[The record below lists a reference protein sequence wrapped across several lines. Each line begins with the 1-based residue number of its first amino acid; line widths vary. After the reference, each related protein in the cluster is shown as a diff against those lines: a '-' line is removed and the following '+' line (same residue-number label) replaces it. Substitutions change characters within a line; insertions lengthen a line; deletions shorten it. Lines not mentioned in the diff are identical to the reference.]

1 MPWLRVKN
9 LTKDWIV
16 FDGVLGLVPMEG
28 IRTVFVKV
36 EQVENLRTSL
46 VSLQEQGLIEFNVF
60 NTLEIE
66 DDDAEYVTLA
76 DIKRLISDAVG
87 STGSATA
94 GFFILR
100 PGSLVTYPNN
110 IVFSTWATLYPQLVA
125 NGGGIVIIDDSL
137 APGGIVSIPPG
148 SYDFS
153 GVILEGL
160 GNSQPTVK
168 IENGVTLANNSL
180 RFINLNLLFDNAS
193 PLITVSGALDS
204 FVQFI
209 NSKITMLSTG
219 DLIRKVSGSTGQVD
233 LVLEGS
239 LVNPASSTGYLLRV
253 DAGEIAEIA
262 ATKCSKLSTNTVAG
276 SGDIDAI
283 RDSNSVISRSQ
294 SALLGSITVTLC
306 TGITR
311 KYGIQLSGI
320 KNSINRLFFTTDNFI
335 HDSLLGETI
344 VVHHNGRKL
353 RQSFTGGVTG
363 GEYIPFES
371 GGSGTG
377 YDSVYLLSFSPNSY
391 SNLEADYLP
400 A

>member
-28 IRTVFVKV
+28 VRTVFVKV

-46 VSLQEQGLIEFNVF
+46 VSLQEQGMIEFNVF

-76 DIKRLISDAVG
+76 DIKRLISDAIG
-87 STGSATA
+87 ATGSATA
-94 GFFILR
+94 GFFVLR
-100 PGSLVTYPNN
+100 PGSLVTYPTN
-110 IVFSTWATLYPQLVA
+110 IVFPTWASLYPQLLA
-125 NGGGIVIIDDSL
+125 NGGGIVIVDDSL
-137 APGGIVSIPPG
+137 TPGATIPIPAG
-148 SYDFS
+148 SYDLN
-153 GVILEGL
+153 GVILEGF

-168 IENGVTLANNSL
+168 IDNGVSFTSSSFRAT
-180 RFINLNLLFDNAS
+180 NLNLLFDNS
-193 PLITVSGALDS
+193 STLINVSGSQDS

-219 DLIRKVSGSTGQVD
+219 DLLRKVSGSTGLADV
-233 LVLEGS
+233 VLEGS
-239 LVNPASSTGYLLRV
+239 IVNPSVSTGYLLRV
-253 DAGEIAEIA
+253 DSGEIAEIS
-262 ATKCSKLSTNTVAG
+262 ATKCSKLSTNSVAG
-276 SGDIDAI
+276 LGDIDAV
-283 RDSNSVISRSQ
+283 RDTNSVVSRSHA
-294 SALLGSITVTLC
+294 ALLGSITVTLC
-306 TGITR
+306 TGVTR
-311 KYGIQLSGI
+311 KYGIQLSGV
-320 KNSINRLFFTTDNFI
+320 KNSNNRLFFTTDNYI

-353 RQSFTGGVTG
+353 RQSLGDVVS

-371 GGSGTG
+371 GGLGTG
-377 YDSVYLLSFSPNSY
+377 YDAVYLLAFSPNSH